1 MVTVVAWVGG
11 AAIPFVGG
19 APTPPHPPPYNARV
33 SVVTAVL
40 ALLTSSFALG
50 CESAAT
56 RVCSTEY
63 AASQQKVIQVDAKSA
78 DSVRAS
84 LEAVKTALAACK
96 SANRNTEVDNLVKAR
111 NELGAQ
117 LDALERRAKRKPRRD
132 LSPDEIARLVKEGDP
147 SCPKGQTFHLEKTQE
162 VKCTGPQL
170 VEMQRDEVKRYYEER
185 GYRVKDVAPNGVTI
199 ERGAEKYTF
208 TYPTAASSDRP
219 SCVVLVP
226 PHGMPWKEA
235 LARATGKHPDKLEPK
250 GTIAAAQGE
259 LSYVVDEK
267 NVVVRIGACSS

>member
-1 MVTVVAWVGG
+1 MFAVSL
-11 AAIPFVGG
+11 VGG
-19 APTPPHPPPYNARV
+19 APAPPSRSLGSFA
-33 SVVTAVL
+33 SVAVL
-40 ALLTSSFALG
+40 VSLTFGGSLA

-63 AASQQKVIQVDAKSA
+63 AASQQKVLQVDSKSA

-84 LEAVKTALAACK
+84 LESVKTALAACK
-96 SANRNTEVDNLVKAR
+96 SAQRNTEVDNLVKAR

-117 LDALERRAKRKPRRD
+117 LEVLERRARKKPRRE
-132 LSPDEIARLVKEGDP
+132 LSADERASLVKDGDP
-147 SCPKGQTFHLEKTQE
+147 SCPKGESFRLDDGKE
-162 VKCTGPQL
+162 VKCTGQHV
-170 VEMQRDEVKRYYEER
+170 VEMPRDAVKHYYEER
-185 GYRVKDVAPNGVTI
+185 GYRVKEPSPNVVTA

-208 TYPTAASSDRP
+208 TYPGAAAADRP

-250 GTIAAAQGE
+250 GSVTASQGE
-259 LSYVVDEK
+259 LPYVVDEK
-267 NVVVRIGACSS
+267 NVVVRIGACSG

>member
-1 MVTVVAWVGG
+1 MVTAV
-11 AAIPFVGG
+11 PFVGG
-19 APTPPHPPPYNARV
+19 APAPPSCDRRV
-33 SVVTAVL
+33 SRVVCAIL
-40 ALLTSSFALG
+40 AALTSSFGIG

-117 LDALERRAKRKPRRD
+117 LEALERRAKRKPRRD
-132 LSPDEIARLVKEGDP
+132 LSPDELARLVKEGDP
-147 SCPKGQTFHLEKTQE
+147 SCPKGQTFHLERTKE

-170 VEMQRDEVKRYYEER
+170 VEMQRDDVKRYYEER
-185 GYRVKDVAPNGVTI
+185 GYRVKDAAPNGVTI

-208 TYPTAASSDRP
+208 TYPSAAASDRP

-226 PHGMPWKEA
+226 PHGMPWQEA

-250 GTIAAAQGE
+250 GSIAGRGIAPQ
-259 LSYVVDEK
+259 
-267 NVVVRIGACSS
+267 NRPP